1 MYLALNPLFAV
12 AWRAPGRVQIGLD
25 PDGGFILDGVT
36 PVQERLLEAL
46 ARGVDIRALHR
57 LGTRHGVTKAAVD
70 DFVDLLARRGA
81 VVTQAPEGY
90 GHLTA
95 VAAAQSAGGSAGAW
109 DVLEHRRRSTVLVI
123 GGGSPAG
130 LDLIR
135 LFQGEGVGQIVID
148 DDTPVTSADLA
159 TGPYRDDDLGC
170 PRMHAL
176 ASRYPTVRAGRVRDG
191 LRPTV
196 AVLVADWAVSPRH
209 YEPLLR
215 EDIPHL
221 GLVLREHTALVGP
234 YVVPGRTGC
243 LRCTDMYRADRD
255 PDWVTVLAQ
264 VGEARRRGRPGLL
277 QRLTTTTACAQTLG
291 ALDGRTPATL
301 GCTLEL
307 SLAHPVPTVRAWP
320 AHARCGCTWEL
331 MAAQA

>member
-1 MYLALNPLFAV
+1 MHLALNPLFAV

-25 PDGGFILDGVT
+25 PDAGFILDGIT
-36 PVQERLLEAL
+36 PAQERLLEAL
-46 ARGVDIRALHR
+46 THGVDARALHR
-57 LGTRHGVTKAAVD
+57 LGTRHGVAKQGVD
-70 DFVDLLARRGA
+70 DFVDTLGRHGALLTPPPQGC
-81 VVTQAPEGY
+81 

-95 VAAAQSAGGSAGAW
+95 VAAAQPADGPADAW
-109 DVLEHRRRSTVLVI
+109 HLVQRRRQATVLVI

-130 LDLIR
+130 LDLIELLR
-135 LFQGEGVGQIVID
+135 GEGVGQIVID
-148 DDTPVTSADLA
+148 DDSPVTSTDLA
-159 TGPYRDDDLGC
+159 TGHYRDVDLGR
-170 PRMHAL
+170 PRMDAL
-176 ASRYPTVRAGRVRDG
+176 AGRHPIVRAGRVRDG
-191 LRPTV
+191 LRPTL

-209 YEPLLR
+209 YDPLLR

-277 QRLTTTTACAQTLG
+277 QRLSTTTACAETLC
-291 ALDGRTPATL
+291 ALDGRDPVTL

-307 SLAHPVPTVRAWP
+307 SLANPVPTVRAWP
-320 AHARCGCTWEL
+320 AHARCGCTWEF